1 LTYPSGFSD
10 YGDIVSAQAG
20 ASVAFRAN
28 NNSNNL
34 DVDMDGGAWQTV
46 FFGTS
51 WVPLYNNNAGNG
63 ETVMQRIVDFFGGCA
78 EDPISG
84 LAATNDSPTYLG
96 DTTHLTATV
105 ETGTGVSFAW
115 DFGDGN
121 FGSGATPFHVY
132 PDLGSFTAIV
142 TATNSVNSETTTT
155 TVTIVDVPI
164 TGLVATNDSPT
175 ELGSLTTLTATIA
188 TGTNAT
194 YAWDFG
200 DGTMGSG
207 AVDTHTYPAVGS
219 YTATVTATNG
229 TNTAS
234 ATTVVA
240 ITDVPIEGLTAE
252 NDGPTLLGGTT
263 SFTATI
269 TAGSNVVYTWNF
281 GDGITMTGQVVGHV
295 YAATGTYTATVTA
308 TNSQGFVTM
317 ETVAVVYTTEPLVYH
332 IFLPL
337 TTRQ

>member
-1 LTYPSGFSD
+1 
-10 YGDIVSAQAG
+10 
-20 ASVAFRAN
+20 
-28 NNSNNL
+28 
-34 DVDMDGGAWQTV
+34 M
-46 FFGTS
+46 
-51 WVPLYNNNAGNG
+51 
-63 ETVMQRIVDFFGGCA
+63 
-78 EDPISG
+78 
-84 LAATNDSPTYLG
+84 
-96 DTTHLTATV
+96 
-105 ETGTGVSFAW
+105 
-115 DFGDGN
+115 
-121 FGSGATPFHVY
+121 
-132 PDLGSFTAIV
+132 
-142 TATNSVNSETTTT
+142 
-155 TVTIVDVPI
+155 TIVDVPI

-188 TGTNAT
+188 TGTNVT

-252 NDGPTLLGGTT
+252 NDSPTLLGGTT
-263 SFTATI
+263 SFTATL
-269 TAGSNVVYTWNF
+269 TAGSNVVYTWDF

-295 YAATGTYTATVTA
+295 YEATGTYTATVTA
-308 TNSQGFVTM
+308 TNSLGFVTV
-317 ETVAVVYTTEPLVYH
+317 ETVAVVYTTESPVYH

-337 TTRQ
+337 TTKQ